1 MDEDKELTKR
11 SLKGEKEAFEMIVR
25 KYQQQLLNYIGRMVG
40 NQELALDFTQEVFI
54 KSYSSLF
61 SYNPQYKFSTWLFK
75 IA

>member
-40 NQELALDFTQEVFI
+40 NQ
-54 KSYSSLF
+54 
-61 SYNPQYKFSTWLFK
+61 
-75 IA
+75 